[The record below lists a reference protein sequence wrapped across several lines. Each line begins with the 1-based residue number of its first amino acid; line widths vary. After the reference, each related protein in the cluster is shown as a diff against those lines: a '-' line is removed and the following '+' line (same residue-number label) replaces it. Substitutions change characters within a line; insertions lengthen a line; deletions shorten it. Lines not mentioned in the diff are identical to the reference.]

1 MNSVFTIFFV
11 LLILSSGVICIQDF
25 KERFVSLWILLV
37 FGLLAVSSV
46 LYYKNVNT
54 LLINLLGTIIYGSF
68 IWLVL
73 KLYMLLKFKRN
84 RTILNSQLGM
94 ADVLIFLFIG
104 LTLNTIGMIL
114 FFCFGFLFSLFGFIM
129 YSTLNKNIKKSAIP
143 LAGLLVL
150 FYVITIIV
158 FNFFTINTAI
168 DCSFI
173 SV

>member
-129 YSTLNKNIKKSAIP
+129 YSTLSKNIKTSTIP

>member
-129 YSTLNKNIKKSAIP
+129 YSTLNKNIKTSTIP

>member
-11 LLILSSGVICIQDF
+11 LLILSSGVICIQDL

-37 FGLLAVSSV
+37 FGFLTVSSV